1 MHTEARKYSYS
12 FVPNCRDWLKKRT
25 YQRKNYHFF
34 LKWEGELEINL
45 RIKQK
50 KSKHEHNN
58 KHVKKQQ
65 GNNHPSSTLIMNKF
79 TAKSIFLKF

>member
-12 FVPNCRDWLKKRT
+12 FVPNCKDWLKKRT

-50 KSKHEHNN
+50 KVNMNTIISTSKSN
-58 KHVKKQQ
+58 KETTIHLQ
-65 GNNHPSSTLIMNKF
+65 L
-79 TAKSIFLKF
+79 